1 MLRLCEFMMTGRT
14 MPRSSL
20 WATIA
25 TTLAEEIAHGRYA
38 PGDRL
43 PSEAQLAARFGVN
56 RHTLRRA
63 VADLSGRGI
72 VQPRMGSGIF
82 VAQGRRI
89 DYPIGRRVRFHASLA
104 AQGASGRRS
113 ILTAET
119 RRADPR
125 EAEALRLP
133 GGAPVHAVEGISYA
147 DGVPLSLYRAVFPAD
162 RFPGLPARLGED
174 ASFTALLAAYGV
186 QDYTRARTEI
196 SAAIADATQA
206 LRLRVAEGA
215 PLLITEAVDVDL
227 QGTPIEVGTSWFCAE
242 RVTLTIEPE

>member
-1 MLRLCEFMMTGRT
+1 MMTGRS

-20 WATIA
+20 WSAIA
-25 TTLAEEIAHGRYA
+25 ATLAEEIAQGRYA
-38 PGDRL
+38 AGDRL

-72 VQPRMGSGIF
+72 VQPRMGAGIF

-125 EAEALRLP
+125 EGETLRLP
-133 GGAPVHAVEGISYA
+133 PGAPVHAVEGISYA
-147 DGVPLSLYRAVFPAD
+147 DGVPIGLFRSVFPGD
-162 RFPGLPARLGED
+162 RFPGLPARLDND
-174 ASFTALLAAYGV
+174 ASFTAVLAGYGLR
-186 QDYTRARTEI
+186 DYTRARTEI
-196 SAAIADATQA
+196 SAVLADATQA
-206 LRLRVAEGA
+206 LRLRVGEGSA
-215 PLLITEAVDVDL
+215 LLVTEAVNVDPE
-227 QGTPIEVGTSWFCAE
+227 GRPVEFGTSWFCAQ
-242 RVTLTIEPE
+242 RVALIIEPD